1 MPVFHLTNRDGRAVL
16 DTPSAEY
23 LDVLQ
28 TIEATNWQA
37 ARNKVDESL
46 LYRDERYG
54 WRIR

>member
-1 MPVFHLTNRDGRAVL
+1 MHVFHLTNRDGRAVL
-16 DTPSAEY
+16 DAPSAEH

-28 TIEATNWQA
+28 SIEATNWQA

-46 LYRDERYG
+46 LYRDEGFG